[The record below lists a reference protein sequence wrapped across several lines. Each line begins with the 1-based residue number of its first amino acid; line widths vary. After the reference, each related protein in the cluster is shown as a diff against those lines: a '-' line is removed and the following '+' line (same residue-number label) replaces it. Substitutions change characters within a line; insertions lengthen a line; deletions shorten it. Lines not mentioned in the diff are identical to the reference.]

1 MQIELLCVSKP
12 LRGWIKE
19 ACDDYE
25 KRLRG
30 QLNYRVKQIAPAA
43 NPAASSKR
51 SDKAHRAK
59 EAERLIEAT
68 AGGHFKIALD
78 EKGKQL
84 TTREFSE
91 LIDSWRHTAVDTTF
105 YIGGADGL
113 DENLL
118 NSVDRC
124 ISLSKMTLPH
134 QFARLLFTEQ
144 LYRALSILSNHPYHR
159 E

>member
-1 MQIELLCVSKP
+1 MQIELLCVSRP

-19 ACDDYE
+19 ACEDYE

-30 QLNYRVKQIAPAA
+30 QLNYRVKQIAPT
-43 NPAASSKR
+43 NIPASSKR
-51 SDKAHRAK
+51 NDKALRAK
-59 EAERLIEAT
+59 EAERLMEAT
-68 AGGHFKIALD
+68 DSGHFKIALD

-91 LIDSWRHTAVDTTF
+91 LVDSWRQTAVNTTF

-113 DENLL
+113 DEKLL

-124 ISLSKMTLPH
+124 LSLSKMTLPH

-144 LYRALSILSNHPYHR
+144 LYRALSILRNHPYHR